1 MYMDSRK
8 APGFKS
14 ELQKYDFDAIHF
26 TLQRDFHVNYL
37 NENGRVIQPKVII
50 RIPKYPGEK

>member
-1 MYMDSRK
+1 MDQHK
-8 APGFKS
+8 APGFKT
-14 ELQKYDFDAIHF
+14 ELQAYDFDAIHF

-50 RIPKYPGEK
+50 RIPKFPGEK